1 MENIVQYTNKNMQS
15 VIDKFSDLLDGPTKY
30 SNVRLA
36 DRVGIEAFIG
46 ILYLRAALR
55 LNILDR
61 EVIWNHESAHN
72 IIGATISLHRFKFIC
87 PLITLMRKKL
97 ETNVG
102 RLRVWEIYFRT
113 WMKGMKEWG
122 ILLPC

>member
-1 MENIVQYTNKNMQS
+1 MMENIVQYTNKNMQS
-15 VIDKFSDLLDGPTKY
+15 VIDKFPDLLDGSTKY

-36 DRVGIEAFIG
+36 DRVGIESLIG

-72 IIGATISLHRFKFIC
+72 VIGATSSLHRFKFIC

-102 RLRVWEIYFRT
+102 RLRV
-113 WMKGMKEWG
+113 
-122 ILLPC
+122 